1 MTIMTKNRMFLTA
14 IIVLFTGIGVRAE
27 EAPPG
32 EALAWIRFEKAAES
46 YAGTPYIFLGKQQI
60 DLKIDVSP
68 APGQVIDLLWGSKGD
83 ARTALIVINGKSE
96 KVEAGVFGVNVIG
109 NLTSIINT
117 FGESG
122 FAGLVALLV
131 LVGLFRK

>member
-1 MTIMTKNRMFLTA
+1 MKEIITMVRGYVDDLAHLMMSFVA
-14 IIVLFTGIGVRAE
+14 IGAISEVTF
-27 EAPPG
+27 
-32 EALAWIRFEKAAES
+32 
-46 YAGTPYIFLGKQQI
+46 
-60 DLKIDVSP
+60 
-68 APGQVIDLLWGSKGD
+68 GS
-83 ARTALIVINGKSE
+83 
-96 KVEAGVFGVNVIG
+96 GVFGVNVIG

>member
-1 MTIMTKNRMFLTA
+1 MKEIITMIKGYIDDLAHLMMSFLA
-14 IIVLFTGIGVRAE
+14 VGAVSE
-27 EAPPG
+27 V
-32 EALAWIRFEKAAES
+32 
-46 YAGTPYIFLGKQQI
+46 IF
-60 DLKIDVSP
+60 
-68 APGQVIDLLWGSKGD
+68 GS
-83 ARTALIVINGKSE
+83 
-96 KVEAGVFGVNVIG
+96 GVFGVNVIG

>member
-1 MTIMTKNRMFLTA
+1 MREIITLVKGYVDDLAQMMLSLVA
-14 IIVLFTGIGVRAE
+14 IGAISEVIFGSGI
-27 EAPPG
+27 
-32 EALAWIRFEKAAES
+32 
-46 YAGTPYIFLGKQQI
+46 
-60 DLKIDVSP
+60 
-68 APGQVIDLLWGSKGD
+68 
-83 ARTALIVINGKSE
+83 
-96 KVEAGVFGVNVIG
+96 FGVNVIG

>member
-1 MTIMTKNRMFLTA
+1 MKEIITMVKGYIDDLAHLMMSFVA
-14 IIVLFTGIGVRAE
+14 IGSVSEVIFGSGI
-27 EAPPG
+27 
-32 EALAWIRFEKAAES
+32 
-46 YAGTPYIFLGKQQI
+46 
-60 DLKIDVSP
+60 
-68 APGQVIDLLWGSKGD
+68 
-83 ARTALIVINGKSE
+83 
-96 KVEAGVFGVNVIG
+96 FGVNVIG